1 VPDVGSDILQTLLIR
16 TAFLTETR
24 CQLTIATINHIDV
37 DERGVARIAG
47 SRIKVIH
54 LVMEKRANG
63 WGPEE
68 LQEQFPHLTLAQ
80 IHSAFAYF
88 YDHQEQLDQQIDES
102 VRHAE
107 EARQQAGDSAVAKK
121 LRDQGLLK

>member
-1 VPDVGSDILQTLLIR
+1 
-16 TAFLTETR
+16 
-24 CQLTIATINHIDV
+24 LTIATINHIDV

-107 EARQQAGDSAVAKK
+107 DRVAGGDYGRKNPGGLSRTPTRCPP
-121 LRDQGLLK
+121 RDGGSVSPTGKGNPIR